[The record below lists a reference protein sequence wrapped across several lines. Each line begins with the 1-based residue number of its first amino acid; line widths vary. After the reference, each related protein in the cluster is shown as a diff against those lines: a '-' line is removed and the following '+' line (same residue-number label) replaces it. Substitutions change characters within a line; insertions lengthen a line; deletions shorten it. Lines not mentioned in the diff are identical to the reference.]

1 MTSGPGTSQ
10 LLTLGKQ
17 AVKGKSKSFNPSII
31 SRSDFERE
39 LFGFVRGSL
48 RPLILADYADTENVI
63 FIVADLLQTGPAD
76 LCLKKVSECLLVF
89 VIDNPHCHT

>member
-1 MTSGPGTSQ
+1 MTSGPETSQ
-10 LLTLGKQ
+10 LSTLGKQ
-17 AVKGKSKSFNPSII
+17 AGKGKSNSFYASII

-63 FIVADLLQTGPAD
+63 FVVADLLQTGPAE

>member
-1 MTSGPGTSQ
+1 MTSGPETSQ
-10 LLTLGKQ
+10 LLTPGKHRQ
-17 AVKGKSKSFNPSII
+17 GRANPFHYSFI

-63 FIVADLLQTGPAD
+63 FIVADLLQTGPAE
-76 LCLKKVSECLLVF
+76 LCLKKVSECLLL
-89 VIDNPHCHT
+89 D